1 MREVQTNEHIPAG
14 ETVWNGGDFYATAPK
29 EPGTYSLY
37 ELIYD
42 STNAH
47 AGWRWEREQDGR
59 MEVN

>member
-37 ELIYD
+37 ELTYE
-42 STNAH
+42 STGAH
-47 AGWRWEREQDGR
+47 AGWRWEREH
-59 MEVN
+59 E